1 MADSDVKDNFITRFN
16 QLFSYL
22 SIEHKFMCEVPES
35 TLNSVAE
42 YSILIGVNGSYEGN
56 FMFGFTKETALEMAI
71 ALMGTKN
78 VDKISFNV
86 KAALADLFF
95 DYAQRVINMSNL
107 SGNILLSSP
116 TFISGSNMKALISKV
131 PAINFFCKVKGD
143 KFSISYYL
151 QKL

>member
-1 MADSDVKDNFITRFN
+1 MTDSKVKDNFVTIFS

-22 SIEHKFMCEVPES
+22 NIENKFMCEVPES

-42 YSILIGVNGSYEGN
+42 YSVLIGVNGSYEGN
-56 FMFGFTKETALEMAI
+56 FMFGFTKETALEI
-71 ALMGTKN
+71 AAALIGTKN
-78 VDKISFNV
+78 INKVNFNV
-86 KAALADLFF
+86 QAALADLFF
-95 DYAQRVINMSNL
+95 DYAQRVVNLSNL
-107 SGNILLSSP
+107 SNDILLSSP
-116 TFISGSNMKALISKV
+116 TFVTGASMKALISKV